1 MNLSEIVTIN
11 NVPTY
16 HDMEPIGT
24 GAICLNYHCERL
36 SSPVQQTLKDLYPL
50 DQATDYKKGNL
61 RGAFSLLKPLNW
73 RIGVIKQSGKQR
85 QWIGGAIAQITLF
98 KRGHQGAN
106 RFAQIGFFHSD
117 DLVDGT
123 L

>member
-11 NVPTY
+11 NVPSY
-16 HDMEPIGT
+16 RYMKPIVT
-24 GAICLNYHCERL
+24 GAICLNCHGERL
-36 SSPVQQTLKDLYPL
+36 STPVQQTLKDLYPL
-50 DQATDYKKGNL
+50 DQARGYKKGNL
-61 RGAFSLLKPLNW
+61 RGPFSLLKPLNG
-73 RIGVIKQSGKQR
+73 RIGVIKQSRKQS

-106 RFAQIGFFHSD
+106 RFAQIGFFHGD